1 MGRLVTAGPASSK
14 LVEPVAFEFNGQPY
28 WLLTDEQRDEFVHV
42 PGDLIAA
49 RCPAC
54 GSPIVL
60 VDGDLVHDAR
70 GDGGA
75 PMTLGAYWALC
86 DACVH
91 TWHRSASPDQVVA
104 LCQAKPAT
112 PINSNCGLGVAVTTN
127 KPGGRA

>member
-1 MGRLVTAGPASSK
+1 MSRLVTAGRVSSE
-14 LVEPVAFEFNGQPY
+14 LDEPVAFELNGQPY

-60 VDGDLVHDAR
+60 VDGDLVRDAR
-70 GDGGA
+70 GDGGVT
-75 PMTLGAYWALC
+75 MTLGAYWALC

-91 TWHRSASPDQVVA
+91 TWHRSHSPDQVVA
-104 LCQAKPAT
+104 LCKASPAASKIASGVALAT
-112 PINSNCGLGVAVTTN
+112 PSHEQ
-127 KPGGRA
+127 GGGC